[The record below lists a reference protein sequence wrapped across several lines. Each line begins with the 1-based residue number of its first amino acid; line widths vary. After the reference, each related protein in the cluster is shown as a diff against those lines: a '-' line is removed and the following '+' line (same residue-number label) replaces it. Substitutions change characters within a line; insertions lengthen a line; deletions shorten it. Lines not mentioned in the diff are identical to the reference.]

1 MAPIGDIFE
10 DSTPKKAMRRAKY
23 YFNPD
28 TLQYERLQKPLK
40 RKLLEGL
47 IYLASL
53 SVLFI
58 GIRILVDSELN
69 SPKIRHFSEKNE
81 ELRKAYSQLNKKI
94 YLAGNFLSDI
104 QKRDDKVYRSV
115 FEMEPIPSSVREAGF
130 GGSEDYYSN
139 LYSRDADFVKN
150 TARKL
155 DELSTKVKVQSVS
168 LTDLYRKAKEKS
180 LLLERK
186 PSIQPISPADQF
198 WLTSTF
204 GYRWDPFTRNRRMH
218 HGIDLA
224 GPVGLNIYATGAG
237 VVEVAEHN
245 RYGYGKEVIVNHGFG
260 YTSIYAHLEKILV
273 KQGQKVR
280 RGELVGQLGN
290 TGRST
295 GPHLHYEIRKDGKPV
310 NPMHFFYENLSPE
323 EYKKIIVLNPY

>member
-1 MAPIGDIFE
+1 
-10 DSTPKKAMRRAKY
+10 MRREKY
-23 YFNPD
+23 YFNPE
-28 TLQYERLQKPLK
+28 TLQYEKMQKPLK

-47 IYLASL
+47 FYLAVL
-53 SVLFI
+53 SGLFI
-58 GIRILVDSELN
+58 GLRLLLDAELS
-69 SPKIRHFSEKNE
+69 SPKIRYFTQKNS
-81 ELRKAYSQLNKKI
+81 ELRKAYSQLNTKI
-94 YLAGNFLSDI
+94 TLAESFLSDV

-115 FEMEPIPSSVREAGF
+115 FELEPIPSSVREAGF

-139 LYSRDADFVKN
+139 LNSRDGDFVKS

-168 LTDLYRKAKEKS
+168 LEDLYLIAKEKS

-198 WLTSTF
+198 WLTSTY

-224 GPVGLNIYATGAG
+224 GPLGLNIYAAGAG
-237 VVEVAEHN
+237 VVEVAEYN
-245 RYGYGKEVIVNHGFG
+245 RHGYGKEVIINHGFG
-260 YTSIYAHLEKILV
+260 YKTVYAHLDEILV
-273 KQGQKVR
+273 TRGQKIK
-280 RGELVGQLGN
+280 RGEAIGTLGS

-295 GPHLHYEIRKDGKPV
+295 GPHLHYEIRKNGRPV
-310 NPMHFFYENLSPE
+310 NPMYYFYENISPA
-323 EYKKIIVLNPY
+323 EYKMITSINAN